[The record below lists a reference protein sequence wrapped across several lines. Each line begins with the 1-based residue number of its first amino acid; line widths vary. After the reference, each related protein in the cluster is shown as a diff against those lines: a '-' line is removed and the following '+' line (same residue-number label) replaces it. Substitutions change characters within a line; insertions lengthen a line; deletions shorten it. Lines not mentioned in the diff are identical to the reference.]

1 MNKESD
7 RIRYYNL
14 SFVNL
19 EGFPQQATAVET
31 RTTPIIEKAND
42 WLMSVVRFDVDSS
55 AIPINLPLM
64 FIDPITG
71 IPSTTQTRST
81 VFITYHGGTFSADVN
96 YVPPPLILPPL
107 NLPAI
112 YDYQTWLDF
121 VNTALAAALTA
132 SGAPGSPPL
141 LIFNPVTGLINLYV
155 DENYIPAA
163 GANKIVIG
171 INQVM
176 YQYFNNFEYIYSP
189 STGLTNNAPFYFLKF
204 KITDSNTLK
213 MPAVGSRAGLPNAVQ
228 GSTVPPV
235 LTNLYMYS
243 QLAPGTGAWS
253 SLRSIIL
260 TSNLIPYQVE
270 TITSNPGL
278 NANYASSNLF
288 PIISDFLVPMERNVT
303 EFRLVN
309 EYLPTAEYRRV
320 NLVGNGP
327 LNTIDLK
334 MYWTDF
340 QGNIY
345 PLYLQTSA
353 GMSVKILFE
362 RKTL

>member
-1 MNKESD
+1 MNRESD

-14 SFVNL
+14 SFVNKDDT
-19 EGFPQQATAVET
+19 PQHAASVET
-31 RTTPIIEKAND
+31 RTSPIIERASE
-42 WLMSVVRFDVDSS
+42 WVMSVVRFDVDSS

-71 IPSTTQTRST
+71 IPSTTLTRST
-81 VFITYHGGTFSADVN
+81 VFLTYHGGTFAQDVN
-96 YVPPPLILPPL
+96 YAPPPLILPPL

-112 YDYQTWLDF
+112 YDYQTWLDN

-132 SGAPGSPPL
+132 SGAPGSAPL
-141 LIFNPVTGLINLYV
+141 FIFNPVTGLINLYV
-155 DENYIPAA
+155 DENYIPLA

-171 INQVM
+171 INQVL
-176 YQYFNNFEYIYSP
+176 YQYFNNFEYAYSP
-189 STGLTNNAPFYFLKF
+189 STGITNNAPFYFLKF

-228 GSTVPPV
+228 AAP
-235 LTNLYMYS
+235 TNLFMYS
-243 QLAPGTGAWS
+243 QLAAGTGAWS

-270 TITSNPGL
+270 TITSNPGSST
-278 NANYASSNLF
+278 NYASSSRF
-288 PIISDFLVPMERNVT
+288 AIISDFLVPMERNVT